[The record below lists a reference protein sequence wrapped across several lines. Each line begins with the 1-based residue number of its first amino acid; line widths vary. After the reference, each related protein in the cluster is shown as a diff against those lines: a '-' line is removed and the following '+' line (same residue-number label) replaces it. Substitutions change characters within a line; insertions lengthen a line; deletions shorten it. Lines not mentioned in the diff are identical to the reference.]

1 MMKKLDVFLVSN
13 AENNDFSIESIA
25 VLCLINH
32 CELKKDNLNLNLCL
46 NETNEIEKS
55 NFSDK
60 YQNIFEFT
68 TQIDSNAEEKLK
80 INFQNY
86 DNLNENLKNLAL
98 PCLRII
104 ENNKDDDDDGCIVYS
119 GLATLYRAIVNYV
132 VKIKQDKRFK
142 SLLVRI
148 EKNFSFKLNIYSKN
162 LTKRGTKRHV

>member
-1 MMKKLDVFLVSN
+1 MIKKLDIYLVSN
-13 AENNDFSIESIA
+13 VENNEFSIESIA
-25 VLCLINH
+25 VLCLINY

-46 NETNEIEKS
+46 NETNEINKS
-55 NFSDK
+55 NFCVK

-68 TQIDSNAEEKLK
+68 AQTDSNADKKLK
-80 INFQNY
+80 ICFQNY
-86 DNLNENLKNLAL
+86 DDLNENLKNLSL

-104 ENNKDDDDDGCIVYS
+104 ENNKDDDGYIVYS
-119 GLATLYRAIVNYV
+119 GLATLYRAIVNYI

-148 EKNFSFKLNIYSKN
+148 EQNKSFNLNLYSKN